1 MTQHAPTRGL
11 LKVRSVLF
19 LTDRARCVELII
31 FLSYKNLGVFRKG
44 IDGVDV
50 SAVTVHP
57 GGALIAAS
65 YRNGDV
71 RVYRYPCQ
79 SQQVRHLN

>member
-1 MTQHAPTRGL
+1 M
-11 LKVRSVLF
+11 
-19 LTDRARCVELII
+19 
-31 FLSYKNLGVFRKG
+31 FRKG

-50 SAVTVHP
+50 SAVSVHP
-57 GGALIAAS
+57 GGSLIATS

-79 SQQVRHLN
+79 SQQVCATSLLSFPLEW

>member
-1 MTQHAPTRGL
+1 MTSHIT
-11 LKVRSVLF
+11 
-19 LTDRARCVELII
+19 
-31 FLSYKNLGVFRKG
+31 GVFRKG

-57 GGALIAAS
+57 GGRLVAAS

-71 RVYRYPCQ
+71 RLYRYPCQ
-79 SQQVRHLN
+79 SQQVSPPPSPCLAHCQHYIHVSDSN

>member
-1 MTQHAPTRGL
+1 M
-11 LKVRSVLF
+11 RSF
-19 LTDRARCVELII
+19 NDNYRT
-31 FLSYKNLGVFRKG
+31 GVFRKG

-57 GGALIAAS
+57 AGALVAAS

-79 SQQVRHLN
+79 SQQVRAIQRAIYG